1 MKKEPKTYKREVTYF
16 LLAIY
21 AYVVYTDNVEMV
33 NAIVWPTVSFAA
45 GAFGFAAVKQLK
57 QLR

>member
-1 MKKEPKTYKREVTYF
+1 MKKEAKTYKREVTYF

-21 AYVVYTDNVEMV
+21 AYVVYTDDVEMV
-33 NAIVWPTVSFAA
+33 NAIVWPTIAFAA
-45 GAFGFAAVKQLK
+45 GAFGFAAVNQFK